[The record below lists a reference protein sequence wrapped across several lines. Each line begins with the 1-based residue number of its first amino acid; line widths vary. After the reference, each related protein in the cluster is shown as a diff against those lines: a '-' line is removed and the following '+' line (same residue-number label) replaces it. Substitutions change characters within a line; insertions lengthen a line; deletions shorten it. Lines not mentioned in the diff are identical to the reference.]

1 MKTKVLL
8 YVLLLSVLV
17 LSACSNT
24 DRTNSYNTYASKED
38 AIENG
43 LTETDK
49 FLSTVSYKDMNIVFF
64 EREGA
69 LGTSILLE
77 DKAQF
82 RLVRNEPFH
91 KFESESDYLTGGFSI
106 KIDDETSINILAG
119 EVFDVSINQILL
131 EDNKTKQQ
139 IEIWNRDSSN
149 SMLFYSI
156 LGDVEYVDK
165 TVIAINN
172 ENSNIDEPTTAT
184 GQGNASNSNATS
196 ETQFFEVEKVLN
208 GIAYK
213 LGEKNTA
220 SKESNLKIVGSAK
233 VNTEGELQFEGIF
246 EIDGKAYNLIYESD
260 NSNLLSYASAE
271 GYTRT
276 YGQVFLNNDLSKV
289 SVSIL
294 EDGWSN
300 EDGNMLTYPAKT
312 KTEGLAIANEIMID
326 YLLSMGIPTLE

>member
-1 MKTKVLL
+1 MKIKILL
-8 YVLLLSVLV
+8 FLMLMTLL
-17 LSACSNT
+17 LSACSKA
-24 DRTNSYNTYASKED
+24 DRTYTYETFSSKEE

-43 LTETDK
+43 LTEMDK
-49 FLSTVSYKDMNIVFF
+49 FLSTVSYKDVNIVFF

-77 DKAQF
+77 SNAQF
-82 RLVRNEPFH
+82 RLIRNEPFH
-91 KFESESDYLTGGFSI
+91 KFESDSDYLTGGFSI
-106 KIDDETSINILAG
+106 KIDDETTINILAG
-119 EVFDVSINQILL
+119 EVFDASINQILL

-139 IEIWNRDSSN
+139 IEIWNRESSN

-172 ENSNIDEPTTAT
+172 QNTSVDEPTTDAS
-184 GQGNASNSNATS
+184 QGNASNSNSSS
-196 ETQFFEVEKVLN
+196 ETQSFEVEKVLN
-208 GIAYK
+208 GISYK
-213 LGEKNTA
+213 LGVKNTA
-220 SKESNLKIVGSAK
+220 SKKSNLKIVGSAK
-233 VNTEGELQFEGIF
+233 VNTEGELWFEGIF
-246 EIDGKAYNLIYESD
+246 EIDGKEYNLRYESGD
-260 NSNLLSYASAE
+260 SNLLSYASAE

-276 YGQVFLNNDLSKV
+276 YGQVFLNTDFSKV

-300 EDGNMLTYPAKT
+300 EDGNMLTYPGKT